1 MKYTVPI
8 IQMIPLVQTSYM
20 MSVIKNNFLL
30 RAVQFVMDHLIILVA
45 LKIVNPERYCLVTN
59 DPAFCK
65 TIGDLYDEDGFV
77 KPEDVYCTK

>member
-20 MSVIKNNFLL
+20 MSVIKNHFLL